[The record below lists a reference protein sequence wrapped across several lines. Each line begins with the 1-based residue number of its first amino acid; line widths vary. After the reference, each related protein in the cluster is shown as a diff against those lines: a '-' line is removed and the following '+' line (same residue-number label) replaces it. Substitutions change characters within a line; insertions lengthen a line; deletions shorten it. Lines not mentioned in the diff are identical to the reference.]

1 MQQKIKETK
10 NFAIVVENLCKNY
23 GNFPALK
30 NVNFTIEKGEIV
42 GFLGPNGAGKTTTM
56 NILTGCISYGIGK
69 VNIYGCDIFKEPL
82 KAKKNVG
89 YLPENPPLYH
99 NMTVFEYLKFVCEI
113 KKVSKV
119 KNEIKRVV
127 ELCGLQ
133 NKEAK
138 LISSLSKGFKQ
149 RVGIAQ
155 ALIGSPKILIL
166 DEPTSG
172 LDPAQI
178 VQVRSLILS
187 LKKEHTIILSTHI
200 LSEIQAVCDRIII
213 INEGK
218 IVANN
223 TEENLL
229 KKTENFLN
237 FQVEANSKEEILKAL
252 EGVQDLIELKDFK
265 QKEGLIEFRLTFKKS
280 NEIHDF
286 EEIRRKISRILM
298 ENKIPILKLN
308 FEEFSLEELFINLIE
323 KKEVELKV

>member
-1 MQQKIKETK
+1 MQQKFNGTEK
-10 NFAIVVENLCKNY
+10 FAIDVENLCKNY
-23 GNFPALK
+23 GGFPALK
-30 NVNFTIEKGEIV
+30 NVNFNIKKGEII

-69 VNIYGCDIFKEPL
+69 VFVCGCDIFKEPL

-89 YLPENPPLYH
+89 YLPENPPLYQ

-113 KKVSKV
+113 KKISKV
-119 KNEIKRVV
+119 KNETKRVI

-133 NKEAK
+133 KKEKK

-155 ALIGSPKILIL
+155 ALVGAPKVLIL

-218 IVANN
+218 IVANDS
-223 TEENLL
+223 EKNLL
-229 KKTENFLN
+229 KKAESFLSL
-237 FQVEANSKEEILKAL
+237 QVEANSKEEILKSL
-252 EGVQDLIELKDFK
+252 EELQNLIELKEFK
-265 QKEGLIEFRLTFKKS
+265 EDEGIVEFKVILINEEEFNFQ
-280 NEIHDF
+280 
-286 EEIRRKISRILM
+286 EIRKKISRKLM

-323 KKEVELKV
+323 NKEILLRV